1 MFGLLGTVY
10 IPIDELCVGFAWL
23 SIDFVTQIEYIYNIY
38 IIYIYIIYIYNIYI
52 YRMFF
57 ILMFIWYH
65 LVRVLVKPQ
74 VVLGFIPGE
83 VWMSL
88 WHHIGGRMMDLRRA
102 ELMQKTDFSGRP
114 GWKTARMG

>member
-52 YRMFF
+52 
-57 ILMFIWYH
+57 
-65 LVRVLVKPQ
+65 
-74 VVLGFIPGE
+74 
-83 VWMSL
+83 
-88 WHHIGGRMMDLRRA
+88 
-102 ELMQKTDFSGRP
+102 
-114 GWKTARMG
+114 